1 MPERTLILVK
11 PDGVQRGLVGEVIRR
26 FEQRGLKIVGLK
38 LINATEEIL
47 AQHYA
52 EHAGKDFYPGLVKYI
67 MSGPIVAMVLEGE
80 NAIEASRVTI
90 GATKAHTAAA
100 GTIRGDLALNVSNN
114 LVHGS
119 ANAADA
125 AREVP
130 IWFSDA
136 ELLSF
141 ERAIDPWIVS

>member
-1 MPERTLILVK
+1 MVERTLILVK
-11 PDGVQRGLVGEVIRR
+11 PDGVQRGLTGEIIRR

-38 LINATEEIL
+38 LLQATEDVLEK
-47 AQHYA
+47 HYA
-52 EHAGKDFYPGLVKYI
+52 EHVGRDFYPGLLKYI
-67 MSGPIVAMVLEGE
+67 QSGPIVAMVLEGE
-80 NAIEASRVTI
+80 NAIEATRTTI

-119 ANAADA
+119 ANAGDA

-130 IWFSDA
+130 IWFREDEMLGYS
-136 ELLSF
+136 
-141 ERAIDPWIVS
+141 RAVDSWIVS

>member
-1 MPERTLILVK
+1 MVERTLILVK
-11 PDGVQRGLVGEVIRR
+11 PDGVQRGLTGEIIRR

-38 LINATEEIL
+38 LLRATEEVL

-52 EHAGKDFYPGLVKYI
+52 EHVGRDFYPGLLRYI
-67 MSGPIVAMVLEGE
+67 QSGPIVAIVLEGE
-80 NAIEASRVTI
+80 NAIEATRTTI

-130 IWFSDA
+130 IWFGDG
-136 ELLSF
+136 ELLDYG
-141 ERAIDPWIVS
+141 RAIDPWIAS

>member
-1 MPERTLILVK
+1 MVERTLILVK
-11 PDGVQRGLVGEVIRR
+11 PDGVQRGLTGEIIRR

-38 LINATEEIL
+38 LIRATEAIL
-47 AQHYA
+47 ERHYA
-52 EHAGKDFYPGLVKYI
+52 EHVGKDFYPGLLKYI
-67 MSGPIVAMVLEGE
+67 QSGPIVAMVLEGE
-80 NAIEASRVTI
+80 NAIEATRTTI

-119 ANAADA
+119 ANPADA

-130 IWFSDA
+130 IWFGAD
-136 ELLSF
+136 ELLDF
-141 ERAIDPWIVS
+141 ARAIDPWIAS

>member
-1 MPERTLILVK
+1 MSERTLILVK
-11 PDGVQRGLVGEVIRR
+11 PDGVQRGLTGEIIRR

-38 LINATEEIL
+38 LIQATEDIL
-47 AQHYA
+47 ERHYA
-52 EHAGKDFYPGLVKYI
+52 EHAGKDFYAGLVKYI
-67 MSGPIVAMVLEGE
+67 MSGPIVAMVLEGA
-80 NAIEASRVTI
+80 NAVEASRVTI

-119 ANAADA
+119 ANLDDA

-130 IWFSDA
+130 IWFSES

-141 ERAIDPWIVS
+141 DRAIDAWIVS